1 MYKNIEQFV
10 QRAVQ
15 EDAPYYTKKYSAL
28 RVVQKGAQ
36 WRKKTII
43 ELRVMQQN
51 VPRCIRMCNIP
62 RSAK

>member
-15 EDAPYYTKKYSAL
+15 EDAPYYTKKYLAL

-36 WRKKTII
+36 WRIKSII
-43 ELRVMQQN
+43 ALRVVQ
-51 VPRCIRMCNIP
+51 
-62 RSAK
+62 